1 MRYGARSSNVVHA
14 RFYEGGSF
22 SFENVGGLQTRII
35 WFTKLFLIEL
45 KAIFGCIAHC
55 IVHLLK
61 LNKITCDIC
70 FH

>member
-22 SFENVGGLQTRII
+22 SFENFGGLQARII

-45 KAIFGCIAHC
+45 YIS
-55 IVHLLK
+55 
-61 LNKITCDIC
+61 
-70 FH
+70 